1 MSETFKAILINQ
13 TEKDFTREVK
23 TIDKSFLKHGNVLVK
38 VDYSGLNYKDALIL
52 RNGAKLV
59 KEFPHIPG
67 IDFSGSVVESQ
78 HGDYKP
84 GEEVI
89 LTGWRVGEIFYGGY
103 SQLARV
109 NGDFLV
115 KKPKDI
121 TTKQAMILGTAGFT
135 AFMCSFAVKA
145 KEELLLGEKVK
156 EVLVTGATGGVGSI
170 AVMVLS
176 KLGYNVTAATR
187 KTEHNE
193 YLKSIGA
200 KNIINSSDFEKDP
213 RPLDKGLWDCAI
225 DTVGGKILANVL
237 AQTRDSGIVA
247 ACGNASDIKL
257 NTTVMP
263 FIIRGVKLWGINSV
277 NTSKKRREFIWSEV
291 SKLIDFEK
299 LDQSIKTISLEKLL
313 DVYSKMLKGE
323 TSGRYIID
331 LNK

>member
-1 MSETFKAILINQ
+1 MTLNLNSIYNFASRWLFSTNHKDIGIL
-13 TEKDFTREVK
+13 
-23 TIDKSFLKHGNVLVK
+23 
-38 VDYSGLNYKDALIL
+38 YLIF
-52 RNGAKLV
+52 G
-59 KEFPHIPG
+59 G
-67 IDFSGSVVESQ
+67 FSG
-78 HGDYKP
+78 
-84 GEEVI
+84 
-89 LTGWRVGEIFYGGY
+89 
-103 SQLARV
+103 
-109 NGDFLV
+109 
-115 KKPKDI
+115 
-121 TTKQAMILGTAGFT
+121 ILGTT
-135 AFMCSFAVKA
+135 MSILIRI
-145 KEELLLGEKVK
+145 ELANPGNQILMGNHQLYN
-156 EVLVTGATGGVGSI
+156 VLVTGATGGVGSI
-170 AVMVLS
+170 AVMVLD
-176 KLGYNVTAATR
+176 KLGYNVTAVTR
-187 KTEHNE
+187 KSDHNE

-200 KNIINSSDFEKDP
+200 KNIINSRYFEKDP